1 MLVGPNFISEPSVN
15 QYPTASSN
23 IPEIPPHMIGVYCGM
38 LSPPILISE
47 VIVPAQVVDMVIV
60 HVITKG
66 SGLILTFDGMM
77 HVIL

>member
-1 MLVGPNFISEPSVN
+1 
-15 QYPTASSN
+15 
-23 IPEIPPHMIGVYCGM
+23 M

-47 VIVPAQVVDMVIV
+47 VIVPAQVVDMVV
-60 HVITKG
+60 VRVITKG